1 MTPSKESDNVKI
13 VTLVCGTAILLMMLY
28 TDGIVAAGAAA
39 GAAAAC
45 FGVGGYLGKK

>member
-1 MTPSKESDNVKI
+1 MTPGKDSDNVKI
-13 VTLVCGTAILLMMLY
+13 ATLICGTVILVTMLY

-39 GAAAAC
+39 AAATAC